1 MSKVVAVKQYYEIDE
16 LQKKV
21 LIYFLEIGGVRFAII
36 NT

>member
-21 LIYFLEIGGVRFAII
+21 LIYFWRLEVLGLQ
-36 NT
+36 